1 MNLRSQV
8 VQDLDAKLNGMNE
21 LSGMTSLKL
30 QMLIKRERLRWNL

>member
-21 LSGMTSLKL
+21 LSEMTFLKL